1 MKLFCK
7 QKSRFALI
15 GTHVRIVKFN
25 ISILGCFDVRLTLTN
40 TNSYHFRLFLRFS
53 GRWSGFLPNS
63 QVLSRLRAI
72 FGQIIADFVG
82 FS

>member
-15 GTHVRIVKFN
+15 GTHVRIIKFN
-25 ISILGCFDVRLTLTN
+25 ISILGCLDACLTGTN

-53 GRWSGFLPNS
+53 GRWSGFLSNS
-63 QVLSRLRAI
+63 QVLSRLIAI
-72 FGQIIADFVG
+72 FVQIRAYFVDF
-82 FS
+82 S